1 MADNLQRELECIA
14 ERRSQATRLDTV
26 FQGYRL
32 CARTEGKSENTIRI
46 TYTALNALKGFLES
60 KGYPDNVTEIG
71 VNELREFVLHLQKVK
86 AFEHHPYTEPQTRGL
101 SGHTINTYLRAI
113 RAFW

>member
-1 MADNLQRELECIA
+1 MAANIQRELERIV

-46 TYTALNALKGFLES
+46 ANTALNALKGFIES
-60 KGYPDNVTEIG
+60 KGYPDDVSELG
-71 VNELREFVLHLQKVK
+71 VNELREFVLHLQQVK
-86 AFEHHPYTEPQTRGL
+86 AFEHHPFTEPQT
-101 SGHTINTYLRAI
+101 NTPPESHCGCPEGSI
-113 RAFW
+113 RWA